1 MCSTELRSLVSSLEY
16 LVSNGRQVLLGGIRL
31 DGSAIVGFYFS
42 ISQLHGEDGNVIGI
56 TGVVINAFGFTF
68 YATYLVAKLD
78 LAGYMGTRVS
88 TISFTHH
95 CININLN

>member
-1 MCSTELRSLVSSLEY
+1 MINFWSTGRSVTATDVFHGWVDLIANALIF
-16 LVSNGRQVLLGGIRL
+16 LGWFL
-31 DGSAIVGFYFS
+31 FS
-42 ISQLHGEDGNVIGI
+42 ISQLHGEDGKVGI
-56 TGVVINAFGFTF
+56 TGVVINTFEFTF
-68 YATYLVAKLD
+68 YAAYLVAKLD